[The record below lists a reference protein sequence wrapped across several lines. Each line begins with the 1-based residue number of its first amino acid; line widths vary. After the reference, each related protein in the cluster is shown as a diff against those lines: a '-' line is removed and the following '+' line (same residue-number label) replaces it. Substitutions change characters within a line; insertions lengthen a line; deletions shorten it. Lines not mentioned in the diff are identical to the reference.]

1 MFDTVGFGH
10 EYDRPEEIG
19 LSDTEG
25 VRTRAAA
32 RWKGFE
38 LYIKNIFTLKSVSLI
53 NKNIISRWS
62 LYLIKKILDI

>member
-1 MFDTVGFGH
+1 MGFGH

-32 RWKGFE
+32 RWKDFE

-53 NKNIISRWS
+53 NKNIISR
-62 LYLIKKILDI
+62 

>member
-1 MFDTVGFGH
+1 MQIWAVTCRFTVGFGH
-10 EYDRPEEIG
+10 DYDRPEEIG

-53 NKNIISRWS
+53 NKNIISH
-62 LYLIKKILDI
+62 

>member
-1 MFDTVGFGH
+1 MGFGH

-25 VRTRAAA
+25 VRTRVAA

-53 NKNIISRWS
+53 NKNIISR
-62 LYLIKKILDI
+62 